1 MDSDIMDRRWLPL
14 NALRAFEAVGRQGSF
29 TGAAQSLLVSQSA
42 VSRHVIGLE
51 DFLGVPLFDRKP
63 PQPSL
68 TEAGRRLLPVVEKA
82 FERIDA
88 TLEEIMRERGE
99 PRRSLRVLLP
109 TTFAQRLAVPILR
122 SFRAEF
128 PDLKLD
134 IDSRPNPGNAEREAD
149 VAVVYSPPRVASQV
163 LDLLW
168 MVRLTI
174 LCHPAVA
181 ERAKGRDIGGFL
193 AANDLLH
200 VKLDGRPPSF
210 LWENF
215 ARAALI
221 SQGGAHPG
229 QAGPSN
235 AGPANGGFVH
245 AGHLDRGLIFDTA
258 QLAVQYALSGEGLAL
273 VDPVLF
279 EEEIRAGRLVRPYDI
294 HVDDGYGYYLSIH
307 PDDLDRPEIAL
318 FRSWLIRSFAHTPAS
333 FDPPMRA

>member
-1 MDSDIMDRRWLPL
+1 MDRRWLPL

-63 PQPSL
+63 PQPAL

-82 FERIDA
+82 FERIDT

-99 PRRSLRVLLP
+99 PQRSLRVLLP

-122 SFRAEF
+122 HFRAEF

-134 IDSRPNPGNAEREAD
+134 IDSRPVPGNAEREAD
-149 VAVVYSPPRVASQV
+149 VAVIYTPPRVASQV

-168 MVRLTI
+168 MVKLTI
-174 LCHPAVA
+174 LCHPDVA
-181 ERAKGRDIGGFL
+181 ARADKTDIAGFL
-193 AANDLLH
+193 ATNDLLH
-200 VKLDGRPPSF
+200 VKLDSRPPAF
-210 LWENF
+210 LWQNF
-215 ARAALI
+215 ARAAHV
-221 SQGGAHPG
+221 APG
-229 QAGPSN
+229 S
-235 AGPANGGFVH
+235 
-245 AGHLDRGLIFDTA
+245 LDRGLIFDTA

-279 EEEIRAGRLVRPYDI
+279 EDEIRAGRLVRPYDI

-318 FRSWLIRSFAHTPAS
+318 FRSWLIRRFSRPPFLGDGTPPAG
-333 FDPPMRA
+333 

>member
-1 MDSDIMDRRWLPL
+1 MDRRWLPL

-68 TEAGRRLLPVVEKA
+68 TDAGRRLLPVVEKA
-82 FERIDA
+82 FERIDT

-109 TTFAQRLAVPILR
+109 TTFAQRLVVPILR
-122 SFRAEF
+122 GFRAEF

-134 IDSRPNPGNAEREAD
+134 IDSRPTPGNAEREAD
-149 VAVVYSPPRVASQV
+149 IAVVYSPPRVASQV

-181 ERAKGRDIGGFL
+181 ERGKGLDVASFL

-215 ARAALI
+215 ARAAQTFSGNTL
-221 SQGGAHPG
+221 QGVIAPG
-229 QAGPSN
+229 D
-235 AGPANGGFVH
+235 
-245 AGHLDRGLIFDTA
+245 LDRGLVFDTA

-279 EEEIRAGRLVRPYDI
+279 EDEIRSGRLVRPYDI

-318 FRSWLIRSFAHTPAS
+318 FRSWLIRSFSHMPGRVEPRLPA
-333 FDPPMRA
+333 

>member
-1 MDSDIMDRRWLPL
+1 MDRRWLPL

-29 TGAAQSLLVSQSA
+29 TAAAQSLLVSQSA

-63 PQPSL
+63 SQPAL
-68 TEAGRRLLPVVEKA
+68 TEAGKRLLPVVEKA
-82 FERIDA
+82 FERIDT

-99 PRRSLRVLLP
+99 PQRSLRVLLP
-109 TTFAQRLAVPILR
+109 TTFAQRLAMPLLR

-134 IDSRPNPGNAEREAD
+134 IDSRPVPGNAEREAD
-149 VAVVYSPPRVASQV
+149 IAVIYTPPRVAPQV

-168 MVRLTI
+168 MVKLTI
-174 LCHPAVA
+174 LCHPEVA
-181 ERAKGRDIGGFL
+181 AKAREMDVASFL
-193 AANDLLH
+193 ATNDLLH
-200 VKLDGRPPSF
+200 VKLDARPPAF

-215 ARAALI
+215 ARAAHV
-221 SQGGAHPG
+221 S
-229 QAGPSN
+229 AGP
-235 AGPANGGFVH
+235 
-245 AGHLDRGLIFDTA
+245 LDRGLVFDTA
-258 QLAVQYALSGEGLAL
+258 QLAVQYALSGAGLAL

-279 EEEIRAGRLVRPYDI
+279 EDDIRAGRLVRPYDI

-318 FRSWLIRSFAHTPAS
+318 FRSWLIRRFSRPPAIS
-333 FDPPMRA
+333 EPPQQAM

>member
-1 MDSDIMDRRWLPL
+1 MDRRWLPL

-63 PQPSL
+63 PQPAL

-82 FERIDA
+82 FERIDI

-99 PRRSLRVLLP
+99 PQRSLRVLLP

-122 SFRAEF
+122 HFRAEF

-134 IDSRPNPGNAEREAD
+134 IDSRPVPGNAEREAD
-149 VAVVYSPPRVASQV
+149 VAVIYTPPRVAPQV

-168 MVRLTI
+168 MVKLTI
-174 LCHPAVA
+174 LCHPDVA
-181 ERAKGRDIGGFL
+181 ARAKETDIAGFL

-200 VKLDGRPPSF
+200 VKLDSRPPAF
-210 LWENF
+210 LWQNF
-215 ARAALI
+215 ARAAHV
-221 SQGGAHPG
+221 SPG
-229 QAGPSN
+229 P
-235 AGPANGGFVH
+235 
-245 AGHLDRGLIFDTA
+245 LDRGLVFDTA

-279 EEEIRAGRLVRPYDI
+279 EDEIRAGRLVRPYDI

-318 FRSWLIRSFAHTPAS
+318 FRSWLIRRFSRPPFLGDAAPPA
-333 FDPPMRA
+333 D

>member
-1 MDSDIMDRRWLPL
+1 MDRRWLPL

-29 TGAAQSLLVSQSA
+29 TAAAQSLLVSQSA

-63 PQPSL
+63 PQPAL
-68 TEAGRRLLPVVEKA
+68 TEAGKRLLPVVEKA
-82 FERIDA
+82 FERIDT

-99 PRRSLRVLLP
+99 PQRSLRVLLP

-122 SFRAEF
+122 HFRAEF

-134 IDSRPNPGNAEREAD
+134 IDSRPVPGNAEREAD
-149 VAVVYSPPRVASQV
+149 IGVIYTPPRVAPQV

-168 MVRLTI
+168 MVKLTI
-174 LCHPAVA
+174 LCHPEVA
-181 ERAKGRDIGGFL
+181 AKAREMDIAAFL

-200 VKLDGRPPSF
+200 VKLDARPPAF

-215 ARAALI
+215 ARAAHV
-221 SQGGAHPG
+221 S
-229 QAGPSN
+229 AGP
-235 AGPANGGFVH
+235 
-245 AGHLDRGLIFDTA
+245 LDRGLVFDTA
-258 QLAVQYALSGEGLAL
+258 QLAVQYALSGAGLAL
-273 VDPVLF
+273 VDPVQF
-279 EEEIRAGRLVRPYDI
+279 EEEILAGRLVRPYDI

-318 FRSWLIRSFAHTPAS
+318 FRSWLIRRFSRPPAIS
-333 FDPPMRA
+333 EPPQQAM

>member
-1 MDSDIMDRRWLPL
+1 MDRRWLPL

-29 TGAAQSLLVSQSA
+29 TAAAQSLLVSQSA

-63 PQPSL
+63 SQPAL
-68 TEAGRRLLPVVEKA
+68 TEAGKRLLPVVEKA
-82 FERIDA
+82 FERIDT

-99 PRRSLRVLLP
+99 PQRSLRVLLP

-122 SFRAEF
+122 NFRAEF

-134 IDSRPNPGNAEREAD
+134 IDSRPVPGNAEREAD
-149 VAVVYSPPRVASQV
+149 IAVIYTPPRVAPQV

-168 MVRLTI
+168 MVKLTI
-174 LCHPAVA
+174 LCHPDVA
-181 ERAKGRDIGGFL
+181 AKAKSMDVAAFL

-200 VKLDGRPPSF
+200 VKLDARSPAF

-215 ARAALI
+215 ARAA
-221 SQGGAHPG
+221 HVNV
-229 QAGPSN
+229 GP
-235 AGPANGGFVH
+235 
-245 AGHLDRGLIFDTA
+245 LDRGLVFDTA
-258 QLAVQYALSGEGLAL
+258 QLAVQYALSGAGLAL

-318 FRSWLIRSFAHTPAS
+318 FRSWLIRRFSRPPAIS
-333 FDPPMRA
+333 EPPQQAM

>member
-1 MDSDIMDRRWLPL
+1 MDRRWLPL

-29 TGAAQSLLVSQSA
+29 TAAAQSLLVSQSA

-63 PQPSL
+63 PQPAL
-68 TEAGRRLLPVVEKA
+68 TEAGKRLLPVVEKA
-82 FERIDA
+82 FERIDT

-99 PRRSLRVLLP
+99 PQRSLRVLLP

-122 SFRAEF
+122 HFRAEF

-134 IDSRPNPGNAEREAD
+134 IDSRPVPGNAEREAD
-149 VAVVYSPPRVASQV
+149 IAVIYTPPRVAPQV

-168 MVRLTI
+168 MVKLTI
-174 LCHPAVA
+174 LCHPEVA
-181 ERAKGRDIGGFL
+181 AKAGTMDIATFL

-200 VKLDGRPPSF
+200 VKLDARPPAF

-215 ARAALI
+215 ARAAHV
-221 SQGGAHPG
+221 S
-229 QAGPSN
+229 AGP
-235 AGPANGGFVH
+235 
-245 AGHLDRGLIFDTA
+245 LDRGLVFDTA
-258 QLAVQYALSGEGLAL
+258 QLAVQYALSGAGLAL

-318 FRSWLIRSFAHTPAS
+318 FRSWLIRRFSRPPAIS
-333 FDPPMRA
+333 EPPQQAM

>member
-1 MDSDIMDRRWLPL
+1 MDRRWLPL

-29 TGAAQSLLVSQSA
+29 TAAAQSLLVSQSA

-63 PQPSL
+63 QQPSL
-68 TEAGRRLLPVVEKA
+68 TEAGKRLLPVVEKA
-82 FERIDA
+82 FERIDT

-99 PRRSLRVLLP
+99 PQRSLRVLLP

-122 SFRAEF
+122 NFRAEF

-134 IDSRPNPGNAEREAD
+134 IDSRPVPGNAEREAD
-149 VAVVYSPPRVASQV
+149 IAVIYTPPRVAPQV

-168 MVRLTI
+168 MVKLTI
-174 LCHPAVA
+174 LCHPDVA
-181 ERAKGRDIGGFL
+181 ARAKEMDIAAFL
-193 AANDLLH
+193 SGNDLLH
-200 VKLDGRPPSF
+200 VKLDARPPAF

-215 ARAALI
+215 ARAA
-221 SQGGAHPG
+221 HVTT
-229 QAGPSN
+229 GP
-235 AGPANGGFVH
+235 
-245 AGHLDRGLIFDTA
+245 LDRGLIFDTA
-258 QLAVQYALSGEGLAL
+258 QLAVQYALSGAGLAL

-279 EEEIRAGRLVRPYDI
+279 EDEIRSGRLVRPYDI

-318 FRSWLIRSFAHTPAS
+318 FRSWLIRRFSR
-333 FDPPMRA
+333 PPPLSEPPQQAM

>member
-1 MDSDIMDRRWLPL
+1 MDRRWLPL

-29 TGAAQSLLVSQSA
+29 TAAAQSLLVSQSA

-51 DFLGVPLFDRKP
+51 DFLGEPLFDRR
-63 PQPSL
+63 PQQPLL

-82 FERIDA
+82 FERIDT

-134 IDSRPNPGNAEREAD
+134 IDSRPMPGNAERDAD
-149 VAVVYSPPRVASQV
+149 VAVVYTPPRVAPQV

-168 MVRLTI
+168 MVKLTI
-174 LCHPAVA
+174 LCHPTVA
-181 ERAKGRDIGGFL
+181 ARAQGRDIGAFL
-193 AANDLLH
+193 SSNDLLH
-200 VKLDGRPPSF
+200 VKLDSRPPSF

-215 ARAALI
+215 ARAA
-221 SQGGAHPG
+221 HVTPG
-229 QAGPSN
+229 N
-235 AGPANGGFVH
+235 
-245 AGHLDRGLIFDTA
+245 LDRGLVFDTA

-279 EEEIRAGRLVRPYDI
+279 EEEIQSGRLVRPYDI

-318 FRSWLIRSFAHTPAS
+318 FRTWLIRRFSR
-333 FDPPMRA
+333 PPQLSEARPQE